1 MPTGERARPDDHQS
15 VLPVE
20 QPRPQCQTQP
30 GSVGE
35 RPRSDLALSIE
46 GELFSE
52 KQILGRQ
59 TGSGPQSRP
68 QEVSEVANE
77 SEEDRNERSQALHG
91 SGILPDEQLN

>member
-20 QPRPQCQTQP
+20 QPRPQRRTQP

-35 RPRSDLALSIE
+35 RPRSDLALSID
-46 GELFSE
+46 GELFSQ
-52 KQILGRQ
+52 KQILGHQ

-68 QEVSEVANE
+68 QKLGQVANE
-77 SEEDRNERSQALHG
+77 SKKDRKLEV
-91 SGILPDEQLN
+91 SGAAWQRDSTG